1 MRRLTPPQL
10 LILSFLGAIVVGS
23 ILLTLPQAT
32 KATGGL
38 SLVDSIFTATS
49 ATCVTGLT
57 VTDTGGTFTPFGKW
71 VIFSLFQAGGL
82 GIMTFST
89 LFAVL
94 LGRKLGFS
102 ESDVVKSTLDR
113 QSILGLKKLI
123 GYILTITFIAELI
136 GAAVLFLRWKATNNW
151 GTLLT
156 IERAVFHSVSGF
168 CNAGFSVFS
177 DSLSRFRL
185 DPVVNL
191 TMIGLIFFGGIGFIV
206 IMDLLGL
213 FVKKKGQRK
222 GISLQAKIALS
233 VSFFLVIIGALAV
246 MFFEKDNIMQGM
258 TGLERAM
265 VSTFQSVTARTAGF
279 NTVDTGSLTVP
290 SKLVLMLLMFIG
302 ASPGSTGG
310 GIKTCTF
317 LVILI
322 TIISMMRGRR
332 RAAVFGRSIPKQIIR
347 ESLSIFFL
355 ASGWIFLFTVL
366 LAFFERG
373 SFSSGGGLI
382 KPIFEVFSA
391 FGTVGL
397 STGITAGLSTPGKVC
412 IIATMF
418 AGRVGPLTLALAVA
432 FRERRDKYFFPEE
445 NIMVG

>member
-1 MRRLTPPQL
+1 MRKITPPQL
-10 LILSFLGAIVVGS
+10 LILSFLGAIALGS
-23 ILLTLPQAT
+23 ILLALPQAT
-32 KATGGL
+32 KGAG
-38 SLVDSIFTATS
+38 SLPLIDSIFTATS

-57 VTDTGGTFTPFGKW
+57 VTDTGGTFTSFGKW

-94 LGRKLGFS
+94 LGRKIGFS

-113 QSILGLKKLI
+113 RNILGLKKLI
-123 GYILTITFIAELI
+123 GYILAITLTFELL
-136 GAAVLFLRWKATNNW
+136 GAAVLFLRWSASADW
-151 GTLLT
+151 GVMLTL
-156 IERAVFHSVSGF
+156 ERAVFHAVSGF

-177 DSLSRFRL
+177 DSLTRFRT
-185 DPVVNL
+185 DPVINL
-191 TMIGLIFFGGIGFIV
+191 TMISLIFFGGIGFIV

-213 FVKKKGQRK
+213 FVRGRRK
-222 GISLQAKIALS
+222 RRRKMSLQAKIALS
-233 VSFFLVIIGALAV
+233 VSFFLIIMGAAAIML
-246 MFFEKDNIMQGM
+246 FEKDNLLQ
-258 TGLERAM
+258 AM
-265 VSTFQSVTARTAGF
+265 SWPEKTMASVFQSVTARTAGF
-279 NTVDTGSLTVP
+279 NTIDTGQLTVP
-290 SKLVLMLLMFIG
+290 SQLVLSFLMFIG

-317 LVILI
+317 LVIVV
-322 TIISMMRGRR
+322 TVVSMMKARR
-332 RAAVFGRSIPKQIIR
+332 RAGIFGRSIPKQIVR

-355 ASGWIFLFTVL
+355 ASGWIFIFTIL
-366 LAFFERG
+366 LTFFEKG
-373 SFSSGGGLI
+373 FASEGGLV
-382 KPIFEVFSA
+382 KPMFEVFSA

-397 STGITAGLSTPGKVC
+397 STGITSSLSTPGKAC

-432 FRERRDKYFFPEE
+432 FKERSDKYFFPEE